1 MELSLSNISSYV
13 NGEIV
18 GDKNLMISG
27 VSEID
32 ESRSGTI
39 TFLANPLYKK
49 YLKSCK
55 AAAFFVKDIHDLD
68 DKNGIVVENPQLAIA
83 ITLSLFHP
91 KIKKIKNENSFNHI
105 DKSAKIG
112 NNVIIGPGVVIGSGV
127 IIGDESEIGA
137 NTIIQDNT
145 RIGSNCILYPNVVL
159 YNNLILGKHII
170 IHSGSVIGSDGFG
183 FVKEKQNIIKIPQVG
198 NVIIE
203 DNVEIGSNCSI
214 DRGTIGSTII
224 GAMTKIDNL
233 VHIAHNVKI
242 GKSCFITAQVGIAG
256 STKIGDNC
264 SFGGQSGAVS
274 HIKIGDN
281 SLISAKSGVTKSL
294 TGNKTYGGFPI
305 KEIKEFHKR
314 EALIGKIESIKNKIS
329 NLNN

>member
-1 MELSLSNISSYV
+1 LELSLSHINSHV

-32 ESRSGTI
+32 ESHSDTI

-49 YLKSCK
+49 YLKFSK
-55 AAAFFVKDIHDLD
+55 AAAFFVKDINHLD
-68 DKNGIVVENPQLAIA
+68 NKNGIVVANPQLAIA
-83 ITLSLFHP
+83 ITLRLFHP
-91 KIKKIKNENSFNHI
+91 KVKKIRNENSFNHI

-112 NNVIIGPGVVIGSGV
+112 NNVVIGSGV
-127 IIGDESEIGA
+127 VIGAGVSIGDETEIGA

-145 RIGSNCILYPNVVL
+145 AIGSNCILYPNVTL
-159 YNNLILGKHII
+159 YNNLVLGKNII

-198 NVIIE
+198 NVIIG

-224 GAMTKIDNL
+224 GEMTKIDNL

-256 STKIGDNC
+256 STKVGDNC
-264 SFGGQSGAVS
+264 SFGGQSGAAS
-274 HIKIGDN
+274 HIKIGNN
-281 SLISAKSGVTKSL
+281 SLISAKAGVTKSL

-305 KEIKEFHKR
+305 KELKEFHKR
-314 EALIGKIESIKNKIS
+314 EALIGKIESIKKKIS
-329 NLNN
+329 TLDN